1 MSFRQADILAAMSEP
16 KDPAA
21 VPPHGPA
28 ADGRPAPSW
37 LGSRLR
43 WFLAEFLV
51 VGVGVLVA
59 LGLSGLVEEQRE
71 LQREQVYLQQLSADL
86 GSSDKE
92 LSTAAA
98 SARVSCT
105 GSGGKTRCWTM
116 RFSSILRSRVA
127 PAASGLCWEPPKRWV
142 RPARWG

>member
-37 LGSRLR
+37 LGARLR

-51 VGVGVLVA
+51 VVVGVLVA

-92 LSTAAA
+92 LSTAVEFMQTRAEAAAPRTVSPRLWTTLPLPRIITPSSRSAA
-98 SARVSCT
+98 SARP
-105 GSGGKTRCWTM
+105 M
-116 RFSSILRSRVA
+116 
-127 PAASGLCWEPPKRWV
+127 PRW
-142 RPARWG
+142 